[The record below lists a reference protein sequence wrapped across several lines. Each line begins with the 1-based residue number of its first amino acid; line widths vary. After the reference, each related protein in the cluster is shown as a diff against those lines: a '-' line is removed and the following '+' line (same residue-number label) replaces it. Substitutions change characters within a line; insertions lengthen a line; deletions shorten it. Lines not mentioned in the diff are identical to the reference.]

1 MAKIIIAAPPIAGEL
16 SPLLELGRGLT
27 GRGHQ
32 ITVVTGSR
40 FRAVAEDAGLGFTPV
55 TGLADFDD
63 RLLGENPERAG
74 LAPGPEMLNYDWIH
88 AFVTPMPDQYAV
100 LQQLL
105 AQDPDQY
112 LISNV
117 LWLGAFPAA
126 LGAPGLRPRRWVAV
140 TATPL
145 ALSSD
150 DTTFFGP
157 VPVGLGQEQK
167 AANRTAN
174 AQFAMAMQPAQDH
187 FAGVL
192 QALGT
197 TQPCPVFVDGIYTAP
212 DATAALTVPGFE
224 FERGDA
230 PESVHL
236 VGTLPGSSAA
246 GWQPPDWWADLD
258 GSRPVV
264 VVTQGTFANRDL
276 SQLVEPALVGLDG
289 LDVTVVAALGH
300 EAGALS
306 VPVPPNARVA
316 EFIPFDALLPKASA
330 YITNGG
336 FGGTQQAI
344 AAGVPVIV
352 AGLTE
357 DKPAVAARVAY
368 HGLGISLQTA
378 TPAPEAVAAATESVL
393 KDTGMHDS
401 VRKLAQVYAAHDAL
415 HEIER
420 LTLGGNGSL

>member
-1 MAKIIIAAPPIAGEL
+1 MAKIIIAAPPITGEL
-16 SPLLELGRGLT
+16 SPLLELGRGLAR
-27 GRGHQ
+27 RGHQ

-40 FRAVAEDAGLGFTPV
+40 FRADAEDAGLGFTPV
-55 TGLADFDD
+55 TGAADFDD
-63 RLLGENPERAG
+63 RLLGDDPERAG

-88 AFVTPMPDQYAV
+88 TFVTHMPDQYAV

-157 VPVGLGQEQK
+157 VPAGPGEDQK
-167 AANRTAN
+167 GANRAAN
-174 AQFAMAMQPAQDH
+174 AQFAMAMQPTQDH

-192 QALGT
+192 ESLGT
-197 TQPCPVFVDGIYTAP
+197 TRPCPGFVDGIYTAP
-212 DATAALTVPGFE
+212 DVLAALTVPGFE
-224 FERGDA
+224 FDRGDA
-230 PESVHL
+230 PDSVHL
-236 VGTLPGSSAA
+236 VGTLPGRSDA
-246 GWQPPDWWADLD
+246 GWQPPDWWADLDGSRD

-276 SQLVEPALVGLDG
+276 SQLVEPALAGLAH
-289 LDVTVVAALGH
+289 LDVTVVAALGR

-316 EFIPFDALLPKASA
+316 GFIPFDVLLPKASVL
-330 YITNGG
+330 ITNGG

-368 HGLGISLQTA
+368 HELGIDLHTG
-378 TPAPEAVAAATESVL
+378 TPAPEDLAVATETVL
-393 KDTGMHDS
+393 KDTGMHAN
-401 VRKLAQVYAAHDAL
+401 VRRLARVYAAHDAL
-415 HEIER
+415 SEIER
-420 LTLGGNGSL
+420 LTLG